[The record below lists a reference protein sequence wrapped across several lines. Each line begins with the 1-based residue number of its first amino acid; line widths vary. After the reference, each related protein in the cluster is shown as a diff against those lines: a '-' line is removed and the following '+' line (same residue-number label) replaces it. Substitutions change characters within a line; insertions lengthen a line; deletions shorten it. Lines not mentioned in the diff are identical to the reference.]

1 MFTYMY
7 NTDTRYCL
15 CFCSCSYTYSW
26 QLHFQV
32 SGKWSVASK
41 KNLKFEIFL
50 IIINK
55 QIMSILLARTS
66 SRKLKVAKCY
76 VSCWRLK
83 LQLDVL
89 AGVPG
94 IATDELSISYDTVV
108 FILYA
113 RQNIVSA
120 DMLIKNI
127 VSADIF
133 IKNKTTG
140 VCKCKCTLTCVCFFL
155 LLFTFH
161 VCLYCT
167 CSTCGM

>member
-1 MFTYMY
+1 MY

-50 IIINK
+50 IINRLCQFYWRAPQLK
-55 QIMSILLARTS
+55 SQVE
-66 SRKLKVAKCY
+66 SRKILCFMLTTKTSTRCPGWDPWHCY
-76 VSCWRLK
+76 
-83 LQLDVL
+83 
-89 AGVPG
+89 
-94 IATDELSISYDTVV
+94 EYDTV

-113 RQNIVSA
+113 RQNIASA

-133 IKNKTTG
+133 IKKTKL
-140 VCKCKCTLTCVCFFL
+140 CKCKCTLTCVCFFL

>member
-1 MFTYMY
+1 MYTYTYMY

-50 IIINK
+50 INK
-55 QIMSILLARTS
+55 QIWDYVNFIGAHLKSQASWKSQNSMFLSTKTS
-66 SRKLKVAKCY
+66 TRCPGWRPWHCY
-76 VSCWRLK
+76 
-83 LQLDVL
+83 
-89 AGVPG
+89 
-94 IATDELSISYDTVV
+94 EYDTV

-133 IKNKTTG
+133 IKKTKL
-140 VCKCKCTLTCVCFFL
+140 CKCKCTLTCVCFFL